1 MSTVGMTKTER
12 MRFHRMH
19 SYHRHKVLKKKDP
32 EESKRKRSERNKRY
46 QSSIRAK
53 KARNEEIEVT
63 SKEGEKEASNSED
76 ESAPEETPVTTAFAD
91 DHTDRDDVEST
102 EREGEFIL
110 NEEGEGE
117 VVRGVIDDD
126 DDDDDDGEAVNDD
139 DGDDDDDDD
148 DDDGEAVN
156 DDDED
161 EDDQAVDEEERKT
174 SLFDSKGRLR
184 LKESKKLLE
193 SVFESNSSKVAAHFL
208 SDDNIK
214 LLSQNTQKSLLKRLQ
229 KQVSSSITRTS
240 EEQRASHRQACFV
253 LRSQSSKK
261 EYVEITKMISV
272 APSGLSLRN
281 KSNNSSNSNRKISS
295 ETTMRR
301 ERTNTLQQLG
311 FLVQIGQKNSALRWV
326 DPAPLLSL
334 YESEICLFC
343 TAVDGVEEKKGA
355 EGTGR
360 HPNNAYL
367 WALEL
372 GSQNIRIQS
381 PFGTLLFAR
390 GLKEYLKDSKDTDSV
405 LQLVVER
412 TRALKESV
420 PRLKF
425 FHSGDAFELRHE
437 IGIHSKIFP
446 SWNWKTCFICLR
458 QLKKGPPRTTQEED
472 SKKCKEDVTNL
483 IALLPELSE
492 EVKKRV
498 RRYVSNIRYAGQN
511 PNCFLPQSMINN
523 TIPDIL
529 HLEINTLRIF
539 LIELCLQTFRSECL
553 LSQQIWSDLKSE
565 MPTYAAELFQLT
577 ENYTASRSAGTPT
590 LNLHVLGKVAANI
603 LRVLPSA
610 LLRCRLRFFY
620 RTDRRNNPL
629 FRKKFNVFLIVF
641 MLLIRIFFICIQTTI
656 DFQDQAYNLISSW
669 PHSTVTSATELLQA
683 DCKLL
688 KRIIRGHLDSEIV
701 TDTIYQLIYSVPIKN
716 IQLRASNTVIGSCQ
730 LQAAEHSGGRAAY
743 LRRTHSNN
751 SKKEGLHNA
760 DGSVLRLHFLH
771 SLRKRNMQPSIP
783 PVPLKLLPDDLWMK
797 LFPEWSCI

>member
-63 SKEGEKEASNSED
+63 SNEGEKEASNSED
-76 ESAPEETPVTTAFAD
+76 ESATEETPVTTAFA
-91 DHTDRDDVEST
+91 DDVEST

-117 VVRGVIDDD
+117 DGRGVIDDD
-126 DDDDDDGEAVNDD
+126 DDD
-139 DGDDDDDDD
+139 
-148 DDDGEAVN
+148 
-156 DDDED
+156 
-161 EDDQAVDEEERKT
+161 DDQAVDEEERKT

-372 GSQNIRIQS
+372 ESQNIRIQS

-412 TRALKESV
+412 TRARKESV

-458 QLKKGPPRTTQEED
+458 KLKKGPPRTTQEED

-498 RRYVSNIRYAGQN
+498 RRYVSNIRYAGQ
-511 PNCFLPQSMINN
+511 
-523 TIPDIL
+523 
-529 HLEINTLRIF
+529 
-539 LIELCLQTFRSECL
+539 
-553 LSQQIWSDLKSE
+553 
-565 MPTYAAELFQLT
+565 
-577 ENYTASRSAGTPT
+577 
-590 LNLHVLGKVAANI
+590 
-603 LRVLPSA
+603 
-610 LLRCRLRFFY
+610 
-620 RTDRRNNPL
+620 
-629 FRKKFNVFLIVF
+629 
-641 MLLIRIFFICIQTTI
+641 IRI
-656 DFQDQAYNLISSW
+656 
-669 PHSTVTSATELLQA
+669 
-683 DCKLL
+683 
-688 KRIIRGHLDSEIV
+688 
-701 TDTIYQLIYSVPIKN
+701 
-716 IQLRASNTVIGSCQ
+716 
-730 LQAAEHSGGRAAY
+730 
-743 LRRTHSNN
+743 
-751 SKKEGLHNA
+751 
-760 DGSVLRLHFLH
+760 
-771 SLRKRNMQPSIP
+771 
-783 PVPLKLLPDDLWMK
+783 
-797 LFPEWSCI
+797 